1 MWRPAK
7 FHFVMIPK
15 RLSELVCAEIEGI
28 LSACRLD
35 LCGLW
40 VRLLFQAR
48 DIYIWIYRE
57 SNANSYHLQ

>member
-28 LSACRLD
+28 LSAGRLD

-48 DIYIWIYRE
+48 YIYLDIQRVKCK
-57 SNANSYHLQ
+57 

>member
-28 LSACRLD
+28 LSAGRLD

-40 VRLLFQAR
+40 VRSLFQAR
-48 DIYIWIYRE
+48 DI
-57 SNANSYHLQ
+57 